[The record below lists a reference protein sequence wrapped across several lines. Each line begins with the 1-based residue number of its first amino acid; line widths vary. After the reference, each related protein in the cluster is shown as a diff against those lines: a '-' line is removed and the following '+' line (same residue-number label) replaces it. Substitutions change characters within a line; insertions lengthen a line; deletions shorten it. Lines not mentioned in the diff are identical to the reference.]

1 MNSLTRGP
9 TQWARAA
16 ALSVALLAA
25 VAVPSAA
32 SAASSSGS
40 TAAPAAAAG
49 QSTSVV
55 GAALASKRLNITM
68 QAQQYSNWCWSAS
81 GNTVAAFYGYNYSQN
96 QFCNLAFNRSMNSSC
111 PNNQATLGNDQTA
124 FSKIGIRPGRYV
136 TGYLNYST
144 VQTEI
149 NANRPIMTR
158 IEWQS
163 GGGHMMDIYGYDTAS
178 SWVYWGNPWG
188 SSTRYNWGTHS
199 YYVNN
204 NSFFWTHSL
213 YQIGL

>member
-1 MNSLTRGP
+1 M
-9 TQWARAA
+9 
-16 ALSVALLAA
+16 
-25 VAVPSAA
+25 AVPSAA
-32 SAASSSGS
+32 SASTSGS
-40 TAAPAAAAG
+40 SPSAASGQSVSAPAGLLAA
-49 QSTSVV
+49 
-55 GAALASKRLNITM
+55 KRLNITM
-68 QAQQYSNWCWSAS
+68 QAQQYSNWCWAAS
-81 GNTVAAFYGYNYSQN
+81 GNTVAAYYGYNYSQN

-111 PNNQATLGNDQTA
+111 PNNQASLANDQTA
-124 FSKIGIRPGRYV
+124 FYAIGISTGRYV
-136 TGYLNYST
+136 SGYLYYST

-149 NANRPIMTR
+149 NANRPVMTR

-163 GGGHMMDIYGYDTAS
+163 GGGHMMDIYGYDTAN